1 MSVSVMKGGKD
12 GGRTGMGIIC
22 RLSVSGIW
30 KLKMLPAGWETGHSQ
45 GQGEDRGL
53 ENGECLR

>member
-30 KLKMLPAGWETGHSQ
+30 KLKMLPAGWRQVILKGRVRP
-45 GQGEDRGL
+45 GGWRM
-53 ENGECLR
+53 ENA